1 MTRHK
6 KTRSKKPKP
15 KHIRYAVRIGL
26 VPGIYP
32 SYENGA
38 KEQVEHIAACHQ
50 GFTKRQVSLNLHH
63 CYMQTVLGDEQVR
76 KFKEELLRD
85 TTPYCPRPYTYY
97 DCDRD
102 GPFEAW
108 SPPATAGTLALPYS
122 PRPSPDAAANP
133 PSPSYSPQLTPQP
146 SPDPE
151 EMPASPPGARILHAG
166 EKPDSPDYV
175 DV

>member
-15 KHIRYAVRIGL
+15 KHFRYAVRIGL

-85 TTPYCPRPYTYY
+85 TAPYCPRPYAYY
-97 DCDRD
+97 DCDLRRRSSVFMEVVRRLAVVCWGGEALCFLRKTRPTYTTSSFLPEVGAAG
-102 GPFEAW
+102 GP
-108 SPPATAGTLALPYS
+108 TL
-122 PRPSPDAAANP
+122 
-133 PSPSYSPQLTPQP
+133 
-146 SPDPE
+146 
-151 EMPASPPGARILHAG
+151 
-166 EKPDSPDYV
+166 
-175 DV
+175 

>member
-6 KTRSKKPKP
+6 KTCSKKLKP
-15 KHIRYAVRIGL
+15 KHVRYAVRIGR

-38 KEQVEHIAACHQ
+38 KEQVEHMAACHQ

-76 KFKEELLRD
+76 KFTKELLRE
-85 TTPYCPRPYTYY
+85 TAPYCPRPYAYY

-108 SPPATAGTLALPYS
+108 SPPTTADTLALLNAPQL
-122 PRPSPDAAANP
+122 SPDTVTYP
-133 PSPSYSPQLTPQP
+133 PSPSYSPQP

-166 EKPDSPDYV
+166 EKPGSPDYV